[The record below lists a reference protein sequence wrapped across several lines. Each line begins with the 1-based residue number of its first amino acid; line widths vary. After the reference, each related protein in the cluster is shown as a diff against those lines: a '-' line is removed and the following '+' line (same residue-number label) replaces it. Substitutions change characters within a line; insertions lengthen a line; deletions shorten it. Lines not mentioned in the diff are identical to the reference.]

1 MHTLSYSQLSSY
13 LKDPQGWHRR
23 YIARDDNRTFPALL
37 EGTAYHKMVEDH
49 LGGTP
54 LESPETYLKRS
65 IWSGQ
70 ELDLGDKTFDEVFAS
85 MQANVDRG
93 FGRFLDCLKTNQMPL
108 DTCGIELEVPFEV
121 QLGENTSIRGY
132 IDGVSR
138 GSDGTA
144 LIDWKL
150 VGAWGDHH
158 AYYIQALTYVMALT
172 AMGEDV
178 KVAYFFEVQKKAFKT
193 DKAQVVNIVEF
204 TEFPEEDLYALK
216 ELYKL
221 AVKEIITKEV
231 QYLPNIFGQ
240 YNSGKEA
247 WEYWKQRCKKI

>member
-13 LKDPQGWHRR
+13 LKDPQGWYRR
-23 YIARDDNRTFPALL
+23 YVAKDDNKTFPALL
-37 EGTAYHKMVEDH
+37 EGNAYHKFVED
-49 LGGTP
+49 LLNGEP
-54 LESPETYLKRS
+54 LETPETYLKYSFR
-65 IWSGQ
+65 SGQ
-70 ELDLGDKTFDEVFAS
+70 ELELGDKTFDEVFAD

-93 FGRFLDCLKTNQMPL
+93 MGRFMECLKTNKLPI

-121 QLGENTSIRGY
+121 QLGEDTSIRGY
-132 IDGVSR
+132 IDGVVR

-144 LIDWKL
+144 IVDWKL
-150 VGAWGDHH
+150 VGQWGDHH

-178 KVAYFFEVQKKAFKT
+178 KVAYFFEVQKKLFK
-193 DKAQVVNIVEF
+193 KEKVKVVNIVEF

-221 AVKEIITKEV
+221 AVKEILTKDV

-240 YNSGKEA
+240 YNAGREA